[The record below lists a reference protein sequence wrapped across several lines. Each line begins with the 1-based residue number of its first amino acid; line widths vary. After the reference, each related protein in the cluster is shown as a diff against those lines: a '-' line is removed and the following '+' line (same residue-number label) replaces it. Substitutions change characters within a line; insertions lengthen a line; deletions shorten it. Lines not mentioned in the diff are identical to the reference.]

1 LRFYLKSFYPIKPEI
16 GAASCSEL
24 LNETPLETK
33 MPQEDLKEM
42 KVISPNKVE
51 VKLPES
57 FVIIDNKNLFS
68 RIFSSEA
75 KSSGG
80 EISDLLYLPEEA
92 KAIVTYK
99 SELVAERVVK
109 IYEVTY
115 IDHKFFVK
123 PYYETVTIANVSKTN
138 EEKKY
143 ELVKPLRRNSY
154 LSIILRDRNQ
164 TWKNRLHELIRKEN
178 ATPTIDDDGN
188 LKIVSNSKIKTPFQE
203 WKRKFD
209 LILSNYF
216 NEFHMEEIRYERDQ
230 YQDIVH
236 MMEKIEEIRKLY
248 LIDYLNNLNT
258 PCIFLIGRKEHF
270 EDFYQRNESFKKY
283 SKLFKSE
290 FKSTFN
296 SNDSSVVIKSFNI
309 PKLQNDDGVYNK
321 NEIINMILPKIKSM
335 FDVQEYTFNIDKSLI
350 EFYGPK
356 KNVDEAISLLK
367 HNLTKI
373 KCKPILF
380 NFNILNDDLFK
391 FILTQIGNG
400 LNPILNGMLEKDE
413 AVKNLFFKLHVKMN
427 TNFGGD
433 SKNNNLVQIFLTYY
447 SDFKEINSPTDAV
460 YNQINKVIN
469 DSLLIREINIS
480 KYASFIL
487 SSKWKQFEE
496 ENLNAKA
503 NGNSFFY
510 ALCNNQN
517 GVIKILL
524 AGEKKQTNEM
534 KTKIES
540 YLANNEFKIKTIQ
553 ISEDSV
559 III

>member
-1 LRFYLKSFYPIKPEI
+1 MSFYLKAFYPVKPEI

-24 LNETPLETK
+24 VNETPIESRTL
-33 MPQEDLKEM
+33 QEGAKEM
-42 KVISPNKVE
+42 KFISPKKVE

-57 FVIIDNKNLFS
+57 FVIIDNKNLFT

-80 EISDLLYLPEEA
+80 EISDLVYLPEEA

-99 SELVAERVVK
+99 SELVAKRVLERN
-109 IYEVTY
+109 EVAY

-123 PYYETVTIANVSKTN
+123 PYYETVTVANVSKTN
-138 EEKKY
+138 EDKKY
-143 ELVKPLRRNSY
+143 ELVKPLKRNSY
-154 LSIILRDRNQ
+154 LSIVLRDRNEI
-164 TWKNRLHELIRKEN
+164 WKNRLHELIRKEN
-178 ATPTIDDDGN
+178 ATPTCDDEHF
-188 LKIVSNSKIKTPFQE
+188 KIVSNSIIKTPFQE

-209 LILSNYF
+209 LLLSSYF
-216 NEFHMEEIRYERDQ
+216 NEFHMEEIRYEREQ

-236 MMEKIEEIRKLY
+236 MMEKIDEIRKLY
-248 LIDYLNNLNT
+248 LIDYLNNLHT

-321 NEIINMILPKIKSM
+321 NEIISMILPKIKSL

-367 HNLTKI
+367 LNLTKI

-400 LNPILNGMLEKDE
+400 LNPILNDMLEKDE
-413 AVKNLFFKLHVKMN
+413 AVKNLFFKLHLKTN

-433 SKNNNLVQIFLTYY
+433 PKNNNLIQIFLTYY
-447 SDFKEINSPTDAV
+447 CDFKEINSPTDAV
-460 YNQINKVIN
+460 YNQISKVIN

-524 AGEKKQTNEM
+524 AGEKKQTTEM

-540 YLANNEFKIKTIQ
+540 YLANNEFKIKTIT